1 MINKNN
7 VDAVASSLIINAIK
21 ELSKIPDDI
30 KLLSPSV
37 LEPISRLRNKNKPLT
52 LQEVMIALS
61 ICSVTNPVIE
71 KALSNISKLEG
82 CEAHSTFIVD
92 NEDTKSLK
100 ELNINITCEPE
111 FFSNELV

>member
-1 MINKNN
+1 
-7 VDAVASSLIINAIK
+7 
-21 ELSKIPDDI
+21 
-30 KLLSPSV
+30 
-37 LEPISRLRNKNKPLT
+37 
-52 LQEVMIALS
+52 MIALS

-111 FFSNELV
+111 FFSNEFV